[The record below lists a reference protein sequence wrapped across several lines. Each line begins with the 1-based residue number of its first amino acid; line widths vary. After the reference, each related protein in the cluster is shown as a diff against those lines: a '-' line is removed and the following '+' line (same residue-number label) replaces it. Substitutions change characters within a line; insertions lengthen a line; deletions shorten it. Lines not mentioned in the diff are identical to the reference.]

1 VISWAL
7 VLSAPFISIPVGI
20 ALWQHGAV
28 APPSAWLAFG
38 YVAVVSQFLG
48 FFAWYRGLALGGVAR
63 VSQIQ
68 LLQPFLTLLAS
79 ALLLH
84 EQVTLATILV
94 ALVVMLTVAL
104 GRRAAV
110 ARPAVVNYELKI
122 EN

>member
-1 VISWAL
+1 
-7 VLSAPFISIPVGI
+7 F
-20 ALWQHGAV
+20 WQHGAS
-28 APPSAWLAFG
+28 APPSAWLAFS
-38 YVAVVSQFLG
+38 YVAVISQFLG

-68 LLQPFLTLLAS
+68 LLQPFLTLVAS

-84 EQVTLATILV
+84 EQVTLVTVLV

-104 GRRAAV
+104 GRRA
-110 ARPAVVNYELKI
+110 PILNYKLKI

>member
-1 VISWAL
+1 
-7 VLSAPFISIPVGI
+7 
-20 ALWQHGAV
+20 
-28 APPSAWLAFG
+28 
-38 YVAVVSQFLG
+38 VAVVSQFLG

-84 EQVTLATILV
+84 EQVTWATVLV

-104 GRRAAV
+104 GRRAV
-110 ARPAVVNYELKI
+110 IVRPAVVNYELKV